1 VENKKMRKL
10 KLQMHMSLDGFVAG
24 LNGELDWMIRSN
36 DGRRFINSLIDS
48 SDTILMGRKMTD
60 GFMNYWENIA
70 GNQPE
75 SPEFTFAKKMVDT
88 PKVVFSQTLDK
99 SAWTNTVLA
108 KGNLTDEIANLK
120 NQNGK
125 DLLVYG
131 GADFVAS
138 LIKENLIDEYNLFVH
153 PVILGKGMTIFDKTE
168 NRLNLKL
175 IESKRFDGG
184 VWLHYAPRR

>member
-1 VENKKMRKL
+1 MRKL
-10 KLQMHMSLDGFVAG
+10 KLQMQMTLDGFVAG
-24 LNGELDWMIRSN
+24 PNGESDWMIRSN
-36 DGRRFINSLIDS
+36 EAKQFITSLIDS
-48 SDTILMGRKMTD
+48 SDTLLMGRKMTD
-60 GFMNYWENIA
+60 GFVNYWENIVN
-70 GNQPE
+70 NQPE
-75 SPEFTFAKKMVDT
+75 SPEYIFAKKMVDT

-175 IESKRFDGG
+175 VESKMFDSGH
-184 VWLHYAPRR
+184 VFLHYAPRT

>member
-1 VENKKMRKL
+1 
-10 KLQMHMSLDGFVAG
+10 
-24 LNGELDWMIRSN
+24 
-36 DGRRFINSLIDS
+36 
-48 SDTILMGRKMTD
+48 MTD
-60 GFMNYWENIA
+60 GFMDYWENIVN
-70 GNQPE
+70 NQPE
-75 SPEFTFAKKMVDT
+75 SPEYTFAKKMVDT

-99 SAWTNTVLA
+99 SSWTNTVLE

-153 PVILGKGMTIFDKTE
+153 PVILGKGLTIFDKTE

-175 IESKRFDGG
+175 IESERFDGG
-184 VWLHYAPRR
+184 VVFLHYAARR